1 MIETSPLTVHA
12 VWMPSGSFFVW
23 GTRENGGIWDAHDLK
38 GLLFAWHAPSFY
50 GTFIESIDWGHREG
64 LAIPALTALDFF
76 GKPQTVQHLA
86 IRWDAETSALRR
98 LAPSIREA
106 LSEGRFV
113 PDYEQ
118 WKAGNLSW
126 KLQLEGEAAASVTSQ
141 SELWLD
147 QLIPAWVE
155 ADGSR
160 KAALRRLE
168 EAHPL
173 LRLGSRPADTWLD
186 EEDWLVAIG
195 WKHDPT
201 PFRCSLQLLEPEGDS
216 SWSLQVLLQDRA
228 DDTVLRAV
236 TPAGGLQSGEQPLPE
251 SWTPDL
257 GRVQRDIGR
266 WLRLLPW
273 LNAADGGGPARLR
286 TQLSEEE
293 AWRFLTE
300 GSVRLVEAGYAVM
313 LPAWWERARKL
324 RPKLQAKLKSSLG
337 GGGESMFG
345 LGQLMQFDWRVAIDD
360 LELSE
365 EEFLQLL
372 EEKRKLIRIRGRWVQ
387 LDPQFLRQ
395 AEELLARSN
404 RQQGLTL
411 REVLELQLLSGT
423 ADEGVAEAAD
433 GDADPDESRPPSVEI
448 ELTGQ
453 LRRLFQQLTRTA
465 ELPRIEPPASFKGT
479 LRPYQLEGSTWL
491 LFLRQFGLGA
501 CLADD
506 MGLGKTIQYITY
518 LLQVKA
524 SENPGQPSLLICP
537 TSVIGNWQ
545 MELRRFAPNLR
556 VHVHYGPQRA
566 KGSFFEESLQK
577 ADLVITSYTLSHL
590 DEEEIREITW
600 SSICLDEAQNVKN
613 PYTKQAAA
621 IRSFQAQ
628 HRIALTGTPMEN
640 RLTELW
646 SIFDFLNPGYLG
658 TLAQFT
664 RRFVTPIEKT
674 RDSGLISGV
683 QRLVRPFLMRR
694 IKKDPAIQLDL
705 PEKNESKTFVTLT
718 AEQGTLYEHYIQ
730 ELFQKVDAMS
740 PMERRG
746 HILAALTKLKQI
758 CNHPAL
764 ILREGSRANW
774 QNRSGKVERLLDMIQ
789 ELRQQGDKCLIFT
802 QFVETGH
809 LLQEI
814 LQNELGEPVSFLHGG
829 TPRQTRDAMIA
840 RFQNADGEIA
850 PEEQFSVFILS
861 LKAGGTGLNL
871 TAANHVFHFDR
882 WWNPAVE
889 NQATDRAFR
898 IGQTRDVQVHK
909 FVSLGTLE
917 ERIDEMIERKLGLSE
932 QIVGSGENW
941 ITELSTDELK
951 DMLSLR
957 MEWMNG

>member
-12 VWMPSGSFFVW
+12 VWMPSGAFFVW
-23 GTRENGGIWDAHDLK
+23 GTRENGGIWDAQDLK

-50 GTFIESIDWGHREG
+50 GTFIETTEWGHREG
-64 LAIPALTALDFF
+64 LSLPALTALDFF
-76 GKPQTVQHLA
+76 ADPHTVKHLS
-86 IRWDAETSALRR
+86 IRWDTDTANLRR
-98 LAPSIREA
+98 LAPEVKEA
-106 LSEGRFV
+106 LAGGRFV

-118 WKAGNLSW
+118 WKAGTLSW

-141 SELWLD
+141 AELWLD
-147 QLIPAWVE
+147 QLIPAWIE

-173 LRLGSRPADTWLD
+173 LRLGTRPADTWLD
-186 EEDWLVAIG
+186 EEDWLVSIG

-201 PFRCSLQLLEPEGDS
+201 PFRSSLQLMEPEGDPD
-216 SWSLQVLLQDRA
+216 WRLQILLQDRS

-236 TPAGGLQSGEQPLPE
+236 TPAGEPLEDELALPE
-251 SWTPDL
+251 SWTADL
-257 GRVQRDIGR
+257 GRVPRDVGR

-273 LNAADGGGPARLR
+273 LNAADEGEPSQLR
-286 TQLSEEE
+286 TRLSDEE
-293 AWRFLTE
+293 AWRFLAE
-300 GSVRLVEAGYAVM
+300 GSVRLVEAGFAVM

-324 RPKLQAKLKSSLG
+324 RPKLQAKLKNSLGG

-345 LGQLMQFDWRVAIDD
+345 LTQLMQFDWRVAIDD
-360 LELSE
+360 FELSE

-395 AEELLARSN
+395 AEELLARAD

-411 REVLELQLLSGT
+411 REVLELQLLGGGT
-423 ADEGVAEAAD
+423 GGEPEGPADEAAD
-433 GDADPDESRPPSVEI
+433 PDNRPPAVEI

-465 ELPRIEPPASFKGT
+465 ELPRIDPPASFLGT

-491 LFLRQFGLGA
+491 LFLRRFGLGA

-518 LLQVKA
+518 LLQVKETEA
-524 SENPGQPSLLICP
+524 PKAPSLLICP

-566 KGSFFEESLQK
+566 KGSFFTESVEG

-590 DEEEIREITW
+590 DEEELREVSW
-600 SSICLDEAQNVKN
+600 SCICLDEAQNVKN

-621 IRSFQAQ
+621 IRSFSGI

-658 TLAQFT
+658 TLTQFT
-664 RRFVTPIEKT
+664 RRFVTPIEKS

-718 AEQGTLYEHYIQ
+718 AEQGTLYEHYIRD
-730 ELFQKVDAMS
+730 LFEKVDAMS

-764 ILREGSRANW
+764 IMREGPRTDW
-774 QNRSGKVERLLDMIQ
+774 RNRSGKVERLLDMVQ

-814 LQNELGEPVSFLHGG
+814 LQSELGESVSFLHGG

-840 RFQNADGEIA
+840 RFQNAEL
-850 PEEQFSVFILS
+850 PLEEQFSVFLLS

-909 FVSLGTLE
+909 FVTLGTLE
-917 ERIDEMIERKLGLSE
+917 EKIDEMIERKLGLSE

-941 ITELSTDELK
+941 ITELSTDELR
-951 DMLSLR
+951 DLLALR